1 MIFGY
6 LVNQK
11 KGIKEIVIT
20 TLTNKTNGNDWEEW
34 EHLANHG
41 GRLSIRKRDD
51 GKKEIYCM
59 LDGIVIEVLPN

>member
-1 MIFGY
+1 M
-6 LVNQK
+6 
-11 KGIKEIVIT
+11 VIL
-20 TLTNKTNGNDWEEW
+20 TLKAECNDWEEW

-41 GRLSIRKRDD
+41 GRLGIRKRDD